1 MVDFFLKGFTY
12 FIFIFIDSYVYLRI
26 FLREKLFYKPLIE
39 LSNFRKYFVTINN
52 EDHSVWE
59 IGNKDAVKEKTL
71 ILIGGIP
78 TDPLKSMSWMAD
90 CLNTIDNSLRI
101 IIFNMPYYED
111 HFNIDVSNSLAI
123 SNGESLTS
131 KKIIDFS
138 KLKVD
143 PKYSHVNQSK
153 TIKLLMNEMGIDAA
167 HLVGH
172 DRGAVILENLC
183 MVSPDK
189 VLSYSR
195 GSQVWNHYEPQWRKL
210 APKVLVGP
218 PHSIMSSYHQL
229 RLLLFAVIF
238 LNRPIQL
245 LSQGFVSKARKAKKG
260 THLFDRY
267 THLKL
272 TSQVA
277 YKSYFNKFK
286 QSLMQGG
293 LSFEVENRNKFK
305 DINIPIMQFQGED
318 EFKEAPNGVLI
329 SDQPYFGKYN
339 LYKNEIEDIYPG
351 AIHQSSG
358 IACQSQ
364 FITDKNSYK
373 MIQTKVGSKFSRFC
387 LIPESA
393 HFNVIENP
401 KSCANAVYDFI
412 ISLR

>member
-78 TDPLKSMSWMAD
+78 TDPLRSMSWMAD

-153 TIKLLMNEMGIDAA
+153 TIKLLMNEMGINAA

-183 MVSPDK
+183 MDSPDK
-189 VLSYSR
+189 VLSY
-195 GSQVWNHYEPQWRKL
+195 
-210 APKVLVGP
+210 
-218 PHSIMSSYHQL
+218 
-229 RLLLFAVIF
+229 
-238 LNRPIQL
+238 
-245 LSQGFVSKARKAKKG
+245 
-260 THLFDRY
+260 
-267 THLKL
+267 
-272 TSQVA
+272 
-277 YKSYFNKFK
+277 
-286 QSLMQGG
+286 
-293 LSFEVENRNKFK
+293 
-305 DINIPIMQFQGED
+305 
-318 EFKEAPNGVLI
+318 
-329 SDQPYFGKYN
+329 
-339 LYKNEIEDIYPG
+339 
-351 AIHQSSG
+351 
-358 IACQSQ
+358 
-364 FITDKNSYK
+364 
-373 MIQTKVGSKFSRFC
+373 
-387 LIPESA
+387 
-393 HFNVIENP
+393 
-401 KSCANAVYDFI
+401 
-412 ISLR
+412 

>member
-78 TDPLKSMSWMAD
+78 TDPLKSMSWLAD
-90 CLNTIDNSLRI
+90 CLNRIDNSLRI

-111 HFNIDVSNSLAI
+111 HFMINLADSLAI
-123 SNGESLTS
+123 SNGESLTT
-131 KKIIDFS
+131 KKTIDFS

-143 PKYSHVNQSK
+143 PKFSHINQSK
-153 TIKLLMNEMGIDAA
+153 TIKLLMDEMGIDSA
-167 HLVGH
+167 HLIGH

-183 MVSPDK
+183 IIYPYK
-189 VLSYSR
+189 ALSYSR
-195 GSQVWNHYEPQWRKL
+195 GSQVWNHYKPEWKKL
-210 APKVLVGP
+210 APDVLVGT

-229 RLLLFAVIF
+229 RILLFAVIF
-238 LNRPIQL
+238 LNKPIQL
-245 LSQGFVSKARKAKKG
+245 LSEAFVSKGKKAKNG

-272 TSQVA
+272 SSQVS

-286 QSLMQGG
+286 WYGRGDGEFCIKHPKRALGMLFHLIVRYPVLYSIRAA
-293 LSFEVENRNKFK
+293 LSGQFTA
-305 DINIPIMQFQGED
+305 IPYVIFQG
-318 EFKEAPNGVLI
+318 FTRVTFLFVRLIKLRFGVGL
-329 SDQPYFGKYN
+329 K
-339 LYKNEIEDIYPG
+339 
-351 AIHQSSG
+351 
-358 IACQSQ
+358 
-364 FITDKNSYK
+364 
-373 MIQTKVGSKFSRFC
+373 
-387 LIPESA
+387 
-393 HFNVIENP
+393 
-401 KSCANAVYDFI
+401 
-412 ISLR
+412 

>member
-153 TIKLLMNEMGIDAA
+153 TIKL
-167 HLVGH
+167 
-172 DRGAVILENLC
+172 
-183 MVSPDK
+183 
-189 VLSYSR
+189 
-195 GSQVWNHYEPQWRKL
+195 
-210 APKVLVGP
+210 
-218 PHSIMSSYHQL
+218 
-229 RLLLFAVIF
+229 
-238 LNRPIQL
+238 
-245 LSQGFVSKARKAKKG
+245 
-260 THLFDRY
+260 
-267 THLKL
+267 
-272 TSQVA
+272 
-277 YKSYFNKFK
+277 
-286 QSLMQGG
+286 
-293 LSFEVENRNKFK
+293 
-305 DINIPIMQFQGED
+305 
-318 EFKEAPNGVLI
+318 
-329 SDQPYFGKYN
+329 
-339 LYKNEIEDIYPG
+339 
-351 AIHQSSG
+351 
-358 IACQSQ
+358 
-364 FITDKNSYK
+364 
-373 MIQTKVGSKFSRFC
+373 
-387 LIPESA
+387 
-393 HFNVIENP
+393 
-401 KSCANAVYDFI
+401 
-412 ISLR
+412 